1 MAACAVIM
9 KSEPLVM
16 TKGVTGLKLI
26 PFIQGGELL
35 VLWQLMSVKLHITS
49 SDRAALRLWA

>member
-9 KSEPLVM
+9 NSEPLVM

-35 VLWQLMSVKLHITS
+35 VLWQLMSVKLLITS
-49 SDRAALRLWA
+49 SDRAALRL